1 MEIERALQFLRE
13 NHRGVM
19 LTWRRDGSPQLSPVT
34 QAVGADGRVVV
45 STRETAMKAK
55 NLARDPRTAICAM
68 NDGFFGEW
76 LQVTGTAEVVP
87 MPDALRLLE
96 DYYRQVS
103 GEHPDWD
110 DYRAAMVRDRRVAVC
125 ITVERAGPDTAG

>member
-1 MEIERALQFLRE
+1 
-13 NHRGVM
+13 
-19 LTWRRDGSPQLSPVT
+19 
-34 QAVGADGRVVV
+34 VV
-45 STRETAMKAK
+45 
-55 NLARDPRTAICAM
+55 
-68 NDGFFGEW
+68 NDGFFGDW
-76 LQVTGTAEVVP
+76 MQVTGTAAIVRG
-87 MPDALRLLE
+87 PDALPLLE